1 MLPRKLADLIRKMPL
16 TEGEN
21 RTAVPYLSVYR
32 FSTDNIIMPNEGS
45 PYLYFIAGGSMRLHT
60 PSGIM
65 DYVEGQFSV
74 SSIDTPFC
82 GEVLTR
88 SAHADFL
95 AVCVGFTA
103 EEVISVVLELEDG
116 LAERILCGEAVS
128 AKAEASIASCL
139 CKLFGIC
146 GERDLLAFMSAQIK
160 REILFYTLLSA
171 CGRQFLQSIIG
182 ISHAGEIYEANTWI
196 KRNFRENF
204 TVETLAKE
212 RHMSVSSFHQK
223 FKNAVGMGPLQCQKR
238 LRLTEAR
245 RQMLN
250 ESVAV
255 TDAAMDVGYESVS
268 QFIRD
273 YKKMFGASPKDDI
286 LSLRRQMKVEP

>member
-1 MLPRKLADLIRKMPL
+1 
-16 TEGEN
+16 
-21 RTAVPYLSVYR
+21 
-32 FSTDNIIMPNEGS
+32 MPNEGS
-45 PYLYFIAGGSMRLHT
+45 SYLYFIAGGSMRLHT

-128 AKAEASIASCL
+128 AKAEANIASCL

-160 REILFYTLLSA
+160 RKFYFTPSFLLAGGSFCRASSASVMPGKFTKPILGSNAISGKILPSRHWRKSA
-171 CGRQFLQSIIG
+171 I
-182 ISHAGEIYEANTWI
+182 
-196 KRNFRENF
+196 
-204 TVETLAKE
+204 
-212 RHMSVSSFHQK
+212 
-223 FKNAVGMGPLQCQKR
+223 
-238 LRLTEAR
+238 
-245 RQMLN
+245 
-250 ESVAV
+250 
-255 TDAAMDVGYESVS
+255 
-268 QFIRD
+268 
-273 YKKMFGASPKDDI
+273 
-286 LSLRRQMKVEP
+286 

>member
-103 EEVISVVLELEDG
+103 EDVISVVLGLEDG
-116 LAERILCGEAVS
+116 LAGRALRGGAGAANAGARIA
-128 AKAEASIASCL
+128 
-139 CKLFGIC
+139 
-146 GERDLLAFMSAQIK
+146 
-160 REILFYTLLSA
+160 
-171 CGRQFLQSIIG
+171 
-182 ISHAGEIYEANTWI
+182 
-196 KRNFRENF
+196 
-204 TVETLAKE
+204 
-212 RHMSVSSFHQK
+212 
-223 FKNAVGMGPLQCQKR
+223 
-238 LRLTEAR
+238 
-245 RQMLN
+245 
-250 ESVAV
+250 
-255 TDAAMDVGYESVS
+255 
-268 QFIRD
+268 
-273 YKKMFGASPKDDI
+273 
-286 LSLRRQMKVEP
+286 